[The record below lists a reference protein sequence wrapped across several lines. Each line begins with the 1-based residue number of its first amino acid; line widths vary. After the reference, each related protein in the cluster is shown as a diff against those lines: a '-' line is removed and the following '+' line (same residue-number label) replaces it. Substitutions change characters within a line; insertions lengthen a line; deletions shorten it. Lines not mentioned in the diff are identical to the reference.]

1 MSKQQRSRTT
11 KKFADWFQRAAR
23 ANMSFY
29 LTCIKSREP
38 CTVGKPVPGQKLN
51 VVRLIPTMRCPPDQR
66 LLFTSKIDAQNFA
79 IVCGLRSYEVRP
91 IADNPVAP
99 MPGQQG
105 ASER

>member
-1 MSKQQRSRTT
+1 
-11 KKFADWFQRAAR
+11 
-23 ANMSFY
+23 MSFY